1 MNFWATWC
9 APCKEEMPSL
19 DLLQS
24 NESLD
29 NLRIFPINVGQDN
42 AEKVSAFFEDLK
54 IKNLNP
60 FFDSQITL
68 AKKFR
73 IRGIPT
79 TILFN
84 KEGEEFARIIGTIDF
99 NDKKFIEWLSDY
111 NQFLKKYAKLTK
123 AIIAINCNKTLN
135 CINLFEYFLLVSPP
149 LNKVPIP
156 RIRTNP
162 TPISKTI
169 DIIFTNIPEIIIVL

>member
-1 MNFWATWC
+1 MKRYDSLTFLDAKNNQLSLNDYTGKLVLMNFWATWC

-111 NQFLKKYAKLTK
+111 N
-123 AIIAINCNKTLN
+123 
-135 CINLFEYFLLVSPP
+135 
-149 LNKVPIP
+149 
-156 RIRTNP
+156 
-162 TPISKTI
+162 
-169 DIIFTNIPEIIIVL
+169 